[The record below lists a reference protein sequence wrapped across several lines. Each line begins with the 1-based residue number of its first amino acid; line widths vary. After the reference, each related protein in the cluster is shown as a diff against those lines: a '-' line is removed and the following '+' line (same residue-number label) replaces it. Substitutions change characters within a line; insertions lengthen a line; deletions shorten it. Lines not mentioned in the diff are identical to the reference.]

1 MYRKHLQ
8 KLGDS
13 NNNIKKVGLGSMS
26 SSSSSQSSSSQF
38 TCSICGDGF
47 EQKSRLQRHMA
58 TSHPTRAPSAAD
70 IERVLS
76 GIQYPKTKQD
86 LVQYISQGSI
96 VGQDLFDLIKSL
108 PDRTYRDSAEVAVAL
123 GELKSGKKPRSAR
136 EVEETEKPSARGG
149 RAAIESSSISAA
161 TIAKVLS
168 GIDFPKSKD
177 DLMQYAGH
185 NLDNREKVEYTAEV
199 LKVLEKL
206 PSKEYSNMA
215 DVEYEVGKLK

>member
-1 MYRKHLQ
+1 
-8 KLGDS
+8 
-13 NNNIKKVGLGSMS
+13 MS
-26 SSSSSQSSSSQF
+26 SPTRSQF

-47 EQKSRLQRHMA
+47 EQKSRLERHMA
-58 TSHPTRAPSAAD
+58 TSHPPSAPSAAD
-70 IERVLS
+70 VERVLS
-76 GIQYPKTKQD
+76 GIQYPKSKKD
-86 LVQYISQGSI
+86 LVDYASQKASTI
-96 VGQDLFDLIKSL
+96 AQDLFDLIKSL
-108 PDRTYRDSAEVAVAL
+108 PDRTYRDSAEVATAL

-136 EVEETEKPSARGG
+136 EIEETEKPSVRGG

-177 DLMQYAGH
+177 DLVQYAGH

-199 LKVLEKL
+199 LNVLEKL
-206 PSKEYSNMA
+206 PSREYSNMA